1 MFFNSEGKFADEQE
15 LAKFLLGESYFLDDP
30 EIAQHT
36 QSIIQYCRSNKNQR
50 TKLDA
55 FMEQY
60 GLSNSEGIA
69 LMCLAE
75 SLMRIPDTKTRD
87 ALINEKLTSA
97 KWSEHLGKAESFLVN
112 SATWGLT
119 FSKEFLRASNHV
131 SNNWLIALGKKIGE
145 SSIREA
151 VQVAMQVLSKEF
163 VCAESIK
170 ELKESKW
177 LKETVK

>member
-1 MFFNSEGKFADEQE
+1 MFLNSEDKFADEQE
-15 LAKFLLGESYFLDDP
+15 LARFLLGESYFLDDP
-30 EIAQHT
+30 DIIQHT
-36 QSIIQYCRSNKNQR
+36 QSIIRYCRNNKNQR

-75 SLMRIPDTKTRD
+75 SLMRIPDNQTRD

-119 FSKEFLRASNHV
+119 FSKEFLRASNHA
-131 SNNWLIALGKKIGE
+131 SNNWLIAMGEKIGK

-151 VQVAMQVLSKEF
+151 VHVAM
-163 VCAESIK
+163 
-170 ELKESKW
+170 
-177 LKETVK
+177 